1 MSDITRF
8 QFNCLDEE
16 DKYELNFF
24 EQLLLSFINILN
36 YFKHENKTITILSQ
50 NYERIKHILL
60 TLKSKLNQIQSHCR
74 DVNKLNLQ
82 ENKFDFVEIVGHFNI
97 ASKLIELFLTN
108 WFRDYQGKSYKKL
121 DEFIMKEYFQDNK
134 DILKYKLLIS
144 REILDILTIIYDLNS
159 TYLNV
164 IEDSLLYFFM
174 FVGRDDKCT

>member
-1 MSDITRF
+1 M
-8 QFNCLDEE
+8 
-16 DKYELNFF
+16 
-24 EQLLLSFINILN
+24 
-36 YFKHENKTITILSQ
+36 
-50 NYERIKHILL
+50 KHILL

-144 REILDILTIIYDLNS
+144 REILDILTIIYDLNPC
-159 TYLNV
+159 YL
-164 IEDSLLYFFM
+164 M
-174 FVGRDDKCT
+174 